1 LPSAAKCEDEQ
12 NSSESRSS
20 GTSIPTFYASLPMR
34 MCEECDFIFSSLNA
48 MPVTSLNGWMNWI
61 LPEYLQVADGRMDLS
76 SQVEIHSLN
85 AEAFEAEDLEVRT
98 EDIRSAILEY

>member
-1 LPSAAKCEDEQ
+1 
-12 NSSESRSS
+12 
-20 GTSIPTFYASLPMR
+20 
-34 MCEECDFIFSSLNA
+34 
-48 MPVTSLNGWMNWI
+48 MNWI